1 MSVVEGKIL
10 YVKKGDFYS
19 PVVKILDAL
28 IKLTGGYHI
37 CRCNETDTKFGGSS
51 DNIRRS
57 FKSVDVA
64 RNCNLITTA
73 EDNVYSEYGPKRHV
87 SISVLGTDHKQVADD
102 VKTRFEEIEFEEV
115 TVKPLK

>member
-1 MSVVEGKIL
+1 MSVVEGKIP

-19 PVVKILDAL
+19 SVVKILDAL

-51 DNIRRS
+51 DNIRWN
-57 FKSVDVA
+57 FKSVDVTG
-64 RNCNLITTA
+64 NCNLITTA
-73 EDNVYSEYGPKRHV
+73 EDNTYSEYGPKRYV
-87 SISVLGTDHKQVADD
+87 GISVLGTAHKLVADD
-102 VKTRFEEIEFEEV
+102 LKNRLEENGFEEV